1 MCLVKLTDKNM
12 KFIKIKSVE
21 IFTNGSLN
29 LTTTNC
35 TGSGQT
41 IFYKKDYKTLE
52 FAQKQKNISKFEV
65 SNNFYKT
72 HYKF

>member
-1 MCLVKLTDKNM
+1 VKLIDKGM

-21 IFTNGSLN
+21 ILTNGSLN
-29 LTTTNC
+29 FIRTNF
-35 TGSGQT
+35 GVSGQT
-41 IFYKKDYKTLE
+41 IFYKKDYKSLE

>member
-1 MCLVKLTDKNM
+1 M

-29 LTTTNC
+29 FNTTGLIST
-35 TGSGQT
+35 GQT
-41 IFYKKDYKTLE
+41 FFYKKDYKSLE

-65 SNNFYKT
+65 SNNSYKT
-72 HYKF
+72 YYKF

>member
-1 MCLVKLTDKNM
+1 VKLIDKGM

-21 IFTNGSLN
+21 ILTNGSLN
-29 LTTTNC
+29 FTATGC
-35 TGSGQT
+35 MGSGQT
-41 IFYKKDYKTLE
+41 IFYKKDYKSLE